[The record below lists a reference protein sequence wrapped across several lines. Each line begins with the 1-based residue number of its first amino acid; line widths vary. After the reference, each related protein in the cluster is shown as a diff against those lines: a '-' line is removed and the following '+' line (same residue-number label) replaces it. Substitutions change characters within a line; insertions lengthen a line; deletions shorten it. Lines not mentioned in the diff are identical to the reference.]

1 MRVTG
6 VLMSF
11 IASLL
16 WIKLGLLPWPILY
29 DQTEL
34 IKNPGRFKKLR
45 DETNTVAGSNRI
57 VKESDVPKLS
67 YVRAI

>member
-1 MRVTG
+1 MYSFG
-6 VLMSF
+6 GELKMISF
-11 IASLL
+11 IVSLL

-45 DETNTVAGSNRI
+45 DETNTVAG
-57 VKESDVPKLS
+57 P
-67 YVRAI
+67 AG